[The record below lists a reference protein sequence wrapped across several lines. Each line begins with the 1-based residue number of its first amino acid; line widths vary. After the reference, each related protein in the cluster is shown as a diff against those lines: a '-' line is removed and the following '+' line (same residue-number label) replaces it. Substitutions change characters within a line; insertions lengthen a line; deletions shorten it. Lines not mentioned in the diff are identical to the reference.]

1 MAGPYLK
8 NGLGEPEII
17 CFLHDLRCTG
27 DNVKK
32 KSGFEKREGLQIRD
46 NRKTDALN
54 HLKIPL
60 VVKK

>member
-1 MAGPYLK
+1 VAGPYLK

-32 KSGFEKREGLQIRD
+32 NPDLKSGKACKLEIIGKLM
-46 NRKTDALN
+46 
-54 HLKIPL
+54 H
-60 VVKK
+60 